1 MYMMAKPVGAKCNMR
16 CAYCYYLEK
25 DADAPSG
32 ERTRMSDATLE
43 RFISSYIEATTT
55 PEVIFTWH
63 GGEAAMAP
71 LSFYQ
76 KAQELQQ
83 RYAHGRRII
92 NCLQTNGT
100 LLTDA
105 WCRFLKRNDWLVGV
119 SIDGPRSQHDC
130 YRLSATGKPT
140 FQSVMRSIHLLQ
152 HYGVEWNAMAVISRA
167 NVDQP
172 DEFYRFFKSI
182 GCQYLQFTPIVER
195 RRPDGRLAAV
205 DEQGVLTDES
215 ITPQQWGRFLCRLF
229 DIWVKEDVGNF
240 FVQIFDA
247 TLARHYGVSPGVCSM
262 ATVCGHAGVVDY
274 NGDVYSC
281 DHFVFPAYRLGNIHH
296 NSIIELMSQERQFA
310 FGQAKRDSLPDQCR
324 QCRHTM
330 ICNGE
335 CPKNRFSHTADG
347 QPGLNYLCEGYRA
360 FFDHTEPHMRFMVNQ
375 LRRGLPPADI
385 MRTPIEIDGD

>member
-1 MYMMAKPVGAKCNMR
+1 MQYALR
-16 CAYCYYLEK
+16 LLLL
-25 DADAPSG
+25 SG
-32 ERTRMSDATLE
+32 EGCRCTIRRMHPHVRRHPRALYKLIY
-43 RFISSYIEATTT
+43 RSYHYTGSNIY
-55 PEVIFTWH
+55 
-63 GGEAAMAP
+63 MA
-71 LSFYQ
+71 
-76 KAQELQQ
+76 
-83 RYAHGRRII
+83 RRRSR
-92 NCLQTNGT
+92 NGT
-100 LLTDA
+100 LE
-105 WCRFLKRNDWLVGV
+105 FLPKGTGVATTLRTRAPHYQLPANQRHIAHRCLVPLSEAQRLVGGCINRRAPV
-119 SIDGPRSQHDC
+119 TARLLSSLS
-130 YRLSATGKPT
+130 YRQAYIPIGNALHTSLAALRRRVERHGCNKPCKCGST
-140 FQSVMRSIHLLQ
+140 RRI
-152 HYGVEWNAMAVISRA
+152 
-167 NVDQP
+167 
-172 DEFYRFFKSI
+172 YRFFKSI

-281 DHFVFPAYRLGNIHH
+281 DHFVFPAYRIGNIHH

-324 QCRHTM
+324 QCRHMM